1 MTSTSL
7 ELTKHNIWQR
17 LYYGETSFDF
27 VGRRRTWFVG
37 SAAVIVLGLIFL
49 IASGLNLSIEFKG
62 GTSWEVAANNLSI
75 AQARSVVGAAGL
87 GNTATVQQ
95 LHSTNGTAEILVE
108 ANIKGSNGGVDVS
121 LQNKVTDAL
130 AKAAH
135 TSTDNVSV
143 TSVGPSW
150 GSDVT
155 NKAILALVLFVLA
168 IIIYLS
174 VQFEPKMALAA
185 IVAVFHDILVTVGIY
200 AIFHFSVS
208 QETVIAFLT
217 ILGYSLY
224 DTVVVFDRVQEAVR
238 SFGGSGR
245 YTYSDVVNLSMNQV
259 LMRSI
264 NTSLVAIMPIVSVL
278 VIGAYLLGAASLQD
292 FGLALFVG
300 LLSGAYSSIFI
311 ASPLLAILK
320 EREPRYAAIRNR
332 LAGRAAGSYL
342 LTPAAAAASAPGAA
356 SGRERDRSVLTPTG
370 SASTSANGSGDQERQ
385 AAPARSGARPAS
397 RPGQGGARR
406 NPPRPRKKGR
416 RR

>member
-1 MTSTSL
+1 MTSTNL
-7 ELTKHNIWQR
+7 ELIKHNIWQR
-17 LYYGETSFDF
+17 LYYGETSYDF
-27 VGRRRTWFVG
+27 VGRRRWWFVG
-37 SAAVIVLGLIFL
+37 SAALIVLGIIFL
-49 IASGLNLSIEFKG
+49 IVSGLNLSIEFRG
-62 GTSWEVAANNLSI
+62 GTSWQVASNNLTV
-75 AQARSVVGAAGL
+75 AQARSAVSSAGL
-87 GNTATVQQ
+87 GDAATIQQ
-95 LHSTNGTAEILVE
+95 LHSSNGTGEILVE
-108 ANIKGSNGGVDVS
+108 ANIKGASGGINTG
-121 LQNKVTDAL
+121 LQNKISDAL
-130 AKAAH
+130 GKAAH
-135 TSTDNVSV
+135 INPDNVSV

-155 NKAILALVLFVLA
+155 NKAIEALVLFVLA

-185 IVAVFHDILVTVGIY
+185 IVAVFHDILVTVGVY

-292 FGLALFVG
+292 FGLALFIG

-356 SGRERDRSVLTPTG
+356 SGRDRDRSVLTPTG
-370 SASTSANGSGDQERQ
+370 AGSTSANGSADQERQ
-385 AAPARSGARPAS
+385 AAPAGSGARPGT

-406 NPPRPRKKGR
+406 TPPRPRKKGR

>member
-1 MTSTSL
+1 MTSSDL
-7 ELTKHNIWQR
+7 QLTKHNIWQR
-17 LYYGETSFDF
+17 LYYGETSYGF
-27 VGRRRTWFVG
+27 VDRRRWWFMG
-37 SAAVIVLGLIFL
+37 SAFVILLGVIFL
-49 IASGLNLSIEFKG
+49 VVSGLNLSIEFRG
-62 GTSWEVAANNLSI
+62 GTSWEVSSNSLTV
-75 AQARSVVGAAGL
+75 AQARSVVAGAGL
-87 GNTATVQQ
+87 GNSATVQQ
-95 LHSTNGTAEILVE
+95 LHSANGTAQILVE
-108 ANIKGSNGGVDVS
+108 ANIKGANGGVDTT
-121 LQNKVTDAL
+121 LQNKVSDAL
-130 AKAAH
+130 AKAAN
-135 TSTDNVSV
+135 TNTDSVSV

-168 IIIYLS
+168 IIVYLS
-174 VQFEPKMALAA
+174 IQFEPKMAFAA

-245 YTYSDVVNLSMNQV
+245 YTYSEVVNLSMNQV

-278 VIGAYLLGAASLQD
+278 VIGAYLLGAESLQD

-311 ASPLLAILK
+311 ASPLLAVLK
-320 EREPRYAAIRNR
+320 EREPRYTAIRNR

-342 LTPAAAAASAPGAA
+342 LTPAAAAAATTGAGG
-356 SGRERDRSVLTPTG
+356 GRERERSVLTP
-370 SASTSANGSGDQERQ
+370 SGPQ
-385 AAPARSGARPAS
+385 AVATAGGDEDGDRPAPKAPANRPGARPG
-397 RPGQGGARR
+397 PGGQRR